1 MEGAVGC
8 QNWTGGIDS
17 GRKMVWETS
26 LASFSARQI
35 GPAVATDFRG
45 SDFGDRSIESLQ
57 GACQIYVRSREFI

>member
-8 QNWTGGIDS
+8 QNWTGGIDC

-26 LASFSARQI
+26 LASFSAKI

-45 SDFGDRSIESLQ
+45 TDFGDRSR
-57 GACQIYVRSREFI
+57 A